1 MTHNATALPAPAHH
15 RADDAPWWWRPC
27 GVDQA
32 RINLAYLYDAFRE
45 AKNSDGRYKPCAK
58 FAHDNERA
66 AAHRLHDRVE
76 NAGFVFRSERA
87 FLDRAATYLA
97 GHQRV
102 SSIVVAG
109 AGLPHIAGDDDL
121 HSQVRLGEEIARNRL
136 QRTACATVIYVE
148 RDPLTL
154 AHLRTIADADDGVHV
169 VEADPW
175 NPAAMWDTLY
185 NTGSENP
192 GLICPDLD
200 RVALLLGG
208 GTMSFYGGSRTDAA
222 RVVQE
227 HLARLPA
234 GGFLAMTH
242 LYEPENPDLAVQARE
257 FETALHALQDHGL
270 GTGSLATEAEI
281 HAMIQGT
288 SVLPPGIV
296 PAFTWYPD
304 GPPAGSP
311 VCGHFTAAVLTQ
323 KPGPDHDLPQPPWSA
338 TSGSLTARI
347 PTTRAARDPE
357 PMSPRNSG
365 YLHGGTG
372 PGLDRS
378 PGGGQSCLARPQ
390 G

>member
-1 MTHNATALPAPAHH
+1 M
-15 RADDAPWWWRPC
+15 
-27 GVDQA
+27 
-32 RINLAYLYDAFRE
+32 NLAYLYDAFRE
-45 AKNSDGRYKPCAK
+45 AKNSDGRVKPCVK
-58 FAHDNERA
+58 YAHDNERTA
-66 AAHRLHDRVE
+66 AQRLNEKVQG
-76 NAGFVFRSERA
+76 AGFVFRSERG

-109 AGLPHIAGDDDL
+109 AGLPHIASDDDL
-121 HSQVRLGEEIARNRL
+121 HSQVRLTEAIAHNRL

-154 AHLRTIADADDGVHV
+154 AQLRTIADADDGIHV
-169 VEADPW
+169 VDADPW

-208 GTMSFYGGSRTDAA
+208 GVMSFYGGNRTDATQ
-222 RVVQE
+222 VVQD

-242 LYEPENPDLAVQARE
+242 LYQPETPDLAAQARE
-257 FETALHALQDHGL
+257 FEAALQEHGP
-270 GTGSLATEAEI
+270 GTGSLATDAEI

-288 SVLPPGIV
+288 SVLPPGIA
-296 PAFTWYPD
+296 PTFTWYPD
-304 GPPAGSP
+304 GPSADAP

-323 KPGPDHDLPQPPWSA
+323 KPGPDNELPEPPWLE
-338 TSGSLTARI
+338 TSDSPTARI
-347 PTTRAARDPE
+347 PTARTARDPE
-357 PMSPRNSG
+357 PVSPRTST
-365 YLHGGTG
+365 YLHGGIG
-372 PGLDRS
+372 PGPDRS
-378 PGGGQSCLARPQ
+378 PGCGQSFLVHPQ